1 MDFLLL
7 LLFKHAVVDLAL
19 QTHLVDINKSKYLG
33 NGHIHYFQH
42 GMGTIIIAGLFL
54 KGIELALLCAITDY
68 FIHWQIDYSKHKVN
82 NYLKIAPRSIAWWW
96 TNVIDQCLHFITYYF
111 LVTYFNALSF

>member
-7 LLFKHAVVDLAL
+7 LLFKHAIVDLAL

-54 KGIELALLCAITDY
+54 KDIELSLLCAITDY
-68 FIHWQIDYSKHKVN
+68 FIHWQIDFSKHRINQFFDIQARTK
-82 NYLKIAPRSIAWWW
+82 AWWW
-96 TNVIDQCLHFITYYF
+96 INTVDQCLHFSTYYI
-111 LVTYFNALSF
+111 LVIVFTNLH